1 MAGNLIALRR
11 RIKSV
16 RNTRKLT
23 KAMKTVAAAKLR
35 RASGELRRS
44 QAYRDRISM
53 MLQEAGSRAGQAVL
67 SGQSPKGTGADTL
80 PLLSANERGA
90 ALLVVVAGDKGLCG
104 AFNSHV
110 LKQGEAIVREIADS
124 GREVLLVTVG
134 SKAERYFSKRNVAVK
149 KAYSGMLG
157 RLQFED
163 AARLAADLQELFR
176 SEALHSVEFASS
188 EFVSASK
195 QQFSRRRLFPVE
207 ISADV
212 PAGAET
218 ETEPLPAIFEPD
230 AEAIVRALLPR
241 FITAV
246 VYQFLLQSI
255 AAEQVAR
262 MVAMEMATRN
272 ANDMIRAL
280 TLQMNKMRQAAITSE
295 LLELITATEALNK

>member
-16 RNTRKLT
+16 KNTRKLT

-53 MLQEAGSRAGQAVL
+53 MLREAGSRAGQSL
-67 SGQSPKGTGADTL
+67 LDQQS
-80 PLLSANERGA
+80 LLSANAQGA

-110 LKQGEAIVREIADS
+110 LKQAETRYRELAAE

-134 SKAERYFSKRNVAVK
+134 SKAERHFAKRGLAVK
-149 KAYSGMLG
+149 KAYHGMLG
-157 RLQFED
+157 RLHFAD
-163 AARLAADLQELFR
+163 ASRLAADLQQLFQ
-176 SEALHSVEFASS
+176 SEALNSVEFVFS
-188 EFVSASK
+188 EYVSASK

-207 ISADV
+207 IGAAAAA
-212 PAGAET
+212 AGA
-218 ETEPLPAIFEPD
+218 ETEPLPAIFEPGAD
-230 AEAIVRALLPR
+230 AIVRALLPR
-241 FITAV
+241 FIAAA
-246 VYQFLLQSI
+246 VYQVLLQSI